1 MRRFRFGLLVGFALG
16 YWFGTKAGRERHRQ
30 LENLLHRAK
39 ESEAVAAAADRAK
52 DLVETGVGKGKDL
65 VETGVEKGKGL
76 VDHVRSDDSDD
87 SSDSDAE
94 RDTTDATGTVV
105 VDTGAVNGSGDA
117 DGSTPSGRGKPA
129 IGTPTGRNDAVNPG
143 LPTPEIS

>member
-30 LENLLHRAK
+30 LSDLLQKAR

-65 VETGVEKGKGL
+65 VESGVEKGKGF
-76 VDHVRSDDSDD
+76 VDHVRSDDDDGASLPSDD
-87 SSDSDAE
+87 DLVDQDDEVAAPDDEVADDGGRNGDSDQ
-94 RDTTDATGTVV
+94 GT
-105 VDTGAVNGSGDA
+105 
-117 DGSTPSGRGKPA
+117 PA
-129 IGTPTGRNDAVNPG
+129 IGRPIGRTGSVNPG
-143 LPTPEIS
+143 LPTPEIN

>member
-30 LENLLHRAK
+30 LNDLLHRAK

-52 DLVETGVGKGKDL
+52 DLVETGVEKGKDL

-76 VDHVRSDDSDD
+76 VDHVRSDDGDSLASDD
-87 SSDSDAE
+87 DLTAPDEKVAG
-94 RDTTDATGTVV
+94 DG
-105 VDTGAVNGSGDA
+105 GLNGDDGQSA
-117 DGSTPSGRGKPA
+117 DQGKPA
-129 IGTPTGRNDAVNPG
+129 IGRPIGRSGSVNPG
-143 LPTPEIS
+143 LPTPEIN